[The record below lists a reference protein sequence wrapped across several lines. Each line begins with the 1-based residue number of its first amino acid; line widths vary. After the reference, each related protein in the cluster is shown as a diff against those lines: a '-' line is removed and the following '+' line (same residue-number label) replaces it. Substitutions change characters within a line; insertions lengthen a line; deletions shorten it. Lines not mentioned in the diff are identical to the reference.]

1 MTSRAPS
8 IPGAAGSPAQTPS
21 LRLGNYEPLL
31 ELASGGMATVYAARQ
46 LGAAGFERL
55 VVVKRVHRHLLGNR
69 DFFNMF
75 RDEARIAALI
85 HHPNVV
91 AVSDVV
97 EAEGELLLVMEYV
110 EGSSLSTLRGAAREA
125 NLKFPIPDAARIA
138 VDALAGLQAAH
149 DAVDMRG
156 IKLDLVHRD
165 VSPQNILVGVD
176 GSSRV
181 IDFGIAKARHRL
193 TETKSGS
200 LKGKYSYMAP
210 EQTRGMQVDR
220 RTDIFAWGVVL
231 HEMLTGDRLFRG
243 ENEFDTMRR
252 IWEMPIPNTS
262 QVNPA
267 VPPALDA
274 VIQRALA
281 RNVDER
287 FASANEV
294 LDALEKAAP
303 IGSPRDVA
311 AFVERATGERLRE
324 RKRALH
330 GMLEGRVL
338 PLALDLPLD
347 KDDSQTTLSPHSQPN
362 SQIPRPPMSE
372 RSGEGSIALA
382 QKTLVEVPHPHNRTG
397 PAVAILAAITTVA
410 VIAAAVAIGLFAS
423 RHGSVAA
430 AGSSPS
436 TSSASAAGSPTDE
449 GAAIEFSSNP
459 TAPATG
465 DVPTSTVTPLA
476 PGEVSFMLHADT
488 TIVDVRLRGMHR
500 LVISGNSAQIVAAQ
514 WSGKLRVDATLQG
527 GKNATAN
534 VPSGAATAELVTPR
548 TTIIAPPPTT
558 RDPNL
563 QANPY

>member
-1 MTSRAPS
+1 
-8 IPGAAGSPAQTPS
+8 
-21 LRLGNYEPLL
+21 
-31 ELASGGMATVYAARQ
+31 MAVVYAARQ

-55 VVVKRVHRHLLGNR
+55 VVVKRVHRHLLGNK

-75 RDEARIAALI
+75 RDEARVAALI

-110 EGSSLSTLRGAAREA
+110 EGSSLSTLRGAAREEK
-125 NLKFPIPDAARIA
+125 LKFPIPVALRIA
-138 VDALAGLQAAH
+138 VDTLAGLQAAH
-149 DAVDMRG
+149 DALDMRG
-156 IKLDLVHRD
+156 NKLDLVHRD

-210 EQTRGMQVDR
+210 EQTRGMPVDR

-231 HEMLTGDRLFRG
+231 HEMLTGERLFRG

-252 IWEMPIPNTS
+252 IWEMPIPNLS

-267 VPPALDA
+267 VSPALDA
-274 VIQRALA
+274 VVQRALA
-281 RNVDER
+281 RNVEER
-287 FASANEV
+287 FSSANEA
-294 LDALEKAAP
+294 LDALEKAGA

-311 AFVERATGERLRE
+311 AFIDKAAGERMRE
-324 RKRALH
+324 RRRALH

-347 KDDSQTTLSPHSQPN
+347 KDDSQTTLSPHSQPSS
-362 SQIPRPPMSE
+362 SQPRLPPE
-372 RSGEGSIALA
+372 RSEGSIAVA
-382 QKTLVEVPHPHNRTG
+382 QKTIVEVPHAKNKN
-397 PAVAILAAITTVA
+397 AAAIAILAGISTLTMIAIVL
-410 VIAAAVAIGLFAS
+410 AIGLFAHRS
-423 RHGSVAA
+423 STIALGSHASASSSAA
-430 AGSSPS
+430 LAAPPETASSP
-436 TSSASAAGSPTDE
+436 AAVATQ
-449 GAAIEFSSNP
+449 
-459 TAPATG
+459 TATA
-465 DVPTSTVTPLA
+465 PTSTTTNALA
-476 PGEVSFMLHADT
+476 PGEVAFTVHADSP
-488 TIVDVRLRGMHR
+488 IVDVRLKGMHR
-500 LVISGNSAQIVAAQ
+500 LEISGNSARIVAAS
-514 WSGKLRVDATLQG
+514 WKGKLRVDATLQG
-527 GKNATAN
+527 GKNAIAS
-534 VPSGAATAELVTPR
+534 VASGADSAELVSPQHTTGATP
-548 TTIIAPPPTT
+548 AAT

>member
-8 IPGAAGSPAQTPS
+8 SPGTSPGTPGATSTPS
-21 LRLGNYEPLL
+21 SPLRLGNYEPLL
-31 ELASGGMATVYAARQ
+31 ELASGGMAVVYAARQ

-55 VVVKRVHRHLLGNR
+55 VVVKRVHRHLLGNK

-75 RDEARIAALI
+75 RDEARVAALI

-110 EGSSLSTLRGAAREA
+110 EGSSLSTLRGAAREEK
-125 NLKFPIPDAARIA
+125 LKFPIPVALRIA
-138 VDALAGLQAAH
+138 VDTLAGLQAAH
-149 DAVDMRG
+149 DALDMRG
-156 IKLDLVHRD
+156 NKLDLVHRD

-210 EQTRGMQVDR
+210 EQTRGMPVDR

-231 HEMLTGDRLFRG
+231 HEMLTGERLFRG

-252 IWEMPIPNTS
+252 IWEMPIPNLS

-267 VPPALDA
+267 VSPALDA
-274 VIQRALA
+274 VVQRALA

-287 FASANEV
+287 FSSANEA
-294 LDALEKAAP
+294 LDALESAGA

-311 AFVERATGERLRE
+311 AFVDKATGERLRE

-347 KDDSQTTLSPHSQPN
+347 KDDSQTTLSPHSGPH
-362 SQIPRPPMSE
+362 SSAPRLPS
-372 RSGEGSIALA
+372 EGSVALA
-382 QKTLVEVPHPHNRTG
+382 QKTIVEVPHAKNKNG
-397 PAVAILAAITTVA
+397 PAMAILAAVSTLA
-410 VIAAAVAIGLFAS
+410 VIAAALAVGLFAHRS
-423 RHGSVAA
+423 STTAVASQASSSA
-430 AGSSPS
+430 APLATAPEAATSPAAVETQAPS
-436 TSSASAAGSPTDE
+436 AASAA
-449 GAAIEFSSNP
+449 
-459 TAPATG
+459 AP
-465 DVPTSTVTPLA
+465 STNALA
-476 PGEVSFMLHADT
+476 PGEVAFTVHADAA
-488 TIVDVRLRGMHR
+488 IVDVHVKGMHR
-500 LVISGNSAQIVAAQ
+500 LEINGNSARIVAAS
-514 WSGKLRVDATLQG
+514 WKGKLRVDATLQG
-527 GKNATAN
+527 GKNASAS
-534 VPSGAATAELVTPR
+534 VASGAESAELVSPH
-548 TTIIAPPPTT
+548 TTSAPPATT